1 MADLLHTDPSLTPD
15 QAAGALGYPAGQVR
29 RATVR
34 AQAVLR
40 ARRAAPYL
48 ADVAQALH
56 RQGWTTTAAAP
67 TVHHPADDVVTAT
80 LTLDGPTP
88 PTPALV
94 WDERQGWRTAT
105 SRRHPLTKGGALPPE
120 GDGIR
125 YLATGTT
132 PPPDTLIAALAS

>member
-80 LTLDGPTP
+80 LTLDGPTRRPRTRLGRAAGMAHRHFP
-88 PTPALV
+88 PA
-94 WDERQGWRTAT
+94 
-105 SRRHPLTKGGALPPE
+105 PLTKGGALPPE

-125 YLATGTT
+125 YSPPAPHPRRT
-132 PPPDTLIAALAS
+132 P